1 MAIFW
6 NGLKHECLMH
16 LMLQSS
22 VNCAIII
29 MHNFIHATNISHHKF
44 HSSYNVLCKF
54 GSKHNL
60 NDLPL
65 NSWNIMKHRAK
76 PPQQSPERH
85 HLKSCSHW
93 LTSGKMEV
101 SKFLE
106 TQNQDLHKL
115 YSSLFPQ
122 FIQLVCVVADAPT
135 KIKKKPGDDVKI
147 ESRRIF
153 CTSRNK
159 NHLDLKGR

>member
-1 MAIFW
+1 MY
-6 NGLKHECLMH
+6 CLLPSKETIPFTWPSFEMVLNMSVSCISCCNH
-16 LMLQSS
+16 L

-44 HSSYNVLCKF
+44 HSSYAVLCKF

-122 FIQLVCVVADAPT
+122 FIQLVFVVADAPT
-135 KIKKKPGDDVKI
+135 KIKKKARGW
-147 ESRRIF
+147 R
-153 CTSRNK
+153 
-159 NHLDLKGR
+159 